1 MDHKWLLR
9 NKDIQCDKEEFG
21 KNDRKP
27 AMENKICVDVLPEFI
42 WPPVLSCVCSFKSHQ
57 RLSMHKWICHSSIRE
72 SIRITSSSLF
82 FPCIQSCLLP
92 SILLFFLI
100 RHNHRPTQ
108 FSAAFIISK
117 IEAKYVI
124 RADAHVARKRVFKH
138 NITAFVYTWRCLKGS
153 WQQVWFF
160 YELILWFFFLYL
172 PSMANKLGTLMWIV
186 FSFAPYKLP
195 YRKALT
201 VFVGWAQRFSKCG
214 WGTTTVMVYMIPLA
228 FLWKNHC

>member
-1 MDHKWLLR
+1 MSPKSTIHIVRHKNNILERSRTETDGGPRCWGQREIALTLMDHKWLLR

-27 AMENKICVDVLPEFI
+27 AMENKIRVDVLPEFI

-138 NITAFVYTWRCLKGS
+138 NITAFVYTWRC
-153 WQQVWFF
+153 
-160 YELILWFFFLYL
+160 
-172 PSMANKLGTLMWIV
+172 
-186 FSFAPYKLP
+186 
-195 YRKALT
+195 
-201 VFVGWAQRFSKCG
+201 
-214 WGTTTVMVYMIPLA
+214 WGV
-228 FLWKNHC
+228 